1 MQLIKTLETEEEIT
15 SNPEEMSVEN
25 FKTQTVGKVKDWI
38 EYQRTV
44 GQPQNLKSC
53 NICIVGNPERK
64 ETGKNRMKIRN
75 NNNSNFLWNDLK
87 LQTTDEEIL

>member
-1 MQLIKTLETEEEIT
+1 MVGTNLCAFEIGRKEKEKKKKNRT
-15 SNPEEMSVEN
+15 
-25 FKTQTVGKVKDWI
+25 

-64 ETGKNRMKIRN
+64 ETGKDRMKIRN
-75 NNNSNFLWNDLK
+75 NNNSNFL
-87 LQTTDEEIL
+87 